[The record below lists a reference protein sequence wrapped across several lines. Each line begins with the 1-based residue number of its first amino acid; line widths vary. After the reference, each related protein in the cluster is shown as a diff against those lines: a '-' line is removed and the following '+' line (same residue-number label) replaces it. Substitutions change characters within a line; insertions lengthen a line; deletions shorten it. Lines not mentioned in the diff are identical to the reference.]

1 VKPRAV
7 KPSIDLPCAHVEV
20 TRGAQTLQV
29 TIDFE
34 PFKPI
39 NTSLYLCDNKFHVE
53 VCATLAWHA
62 RERASRIHEQQGIR
76 HGAGSKKGR
85 KEGRKVAPCVLVD
98 SCKVAQCVHVDSSLV
113 V

>member
-1 VKPRAV
+1 M
-7 KPSIDLPCAHVEV
+7 EV

-53 VCATLAWHA
+53 VCATLARHA
-62 RERASRIHEQQGIR
+62 RERASRTHKQQGIR

-85 KEGRKVAPCVLVD
+85 KEGRKVAPRVLVD
-98 SCKVAQCVHVDSSLV
+98 SRKVAQCVHVDSSLV